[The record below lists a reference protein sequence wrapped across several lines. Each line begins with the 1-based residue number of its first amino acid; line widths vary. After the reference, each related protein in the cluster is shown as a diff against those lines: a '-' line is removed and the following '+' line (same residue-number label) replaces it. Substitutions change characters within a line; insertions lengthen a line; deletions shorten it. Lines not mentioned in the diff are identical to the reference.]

1 MEHGNNMSTL
11 LTPIVT
17 QLDIDRERFKQL
29 INGDLDDTVQLEFR
43 IEKSIAG
50 MVRDRINEL
59 GFDLSNAVQQAQ
71 DAAQAASTSE
81 MEANNSATTAQQ
93 NRNASES
100 ARDESVSAKDSA
112 ISAKDESIDARDLS
126 RVYRDQ
132 AEQFANSL
140 VTEVGVFGMSMMYP
154 SGNLVEDTVTVNK
167 KDFVVIGQ
175 AFDSMTDRV
184 EFVNRKFEVYDLET
198 TDISETYDIDGIVAS
213 TGTLFKEATAT
224 DSHHYFGDVLPTNNY
239 YAVRFTDSYIN
250 LDLPSA
256 NTMRGELETNK
267 SPWTLFKFDDT
278 ATSISKPSISID
290 DDTSLTPK
298 FTCTTPTINGVGS
311 VSNTYFRILDNN
323 NKIIHDELV
332 SGIVTQ
338 FVVNDGVLTESTEYR
353 ASIQYTIDTIGD
365 SPAPIMSPFSDA
377 VTFVTESSKFMPY
390 YYTKSSE
397 ATSVIDVED
406 ATVYRVNAATNK
418 TLTLSQPTLPS
429 NRAMS
434 IIIFVEDSGGVIT
447 WPPEISWS
455 GASEPVLGTTWT
467 NIVIFWT
474 GSMWIGME
482 GAKR

>member
-1 MEHGNNMSTL
+1 MTTL
-11 LTPIVT
+11 VTPIIT
-17 QLDIDRERFKQL
+17 QMALDRDRLKVL
-29 INGDLDDTVQLEFR
+29 VNGDVNDTVQLEFR
-43 IEKSIAG
+43 VEKSITG
-50 MVRDRINEL
+50 MVKDM
-59 GFDLSNAVQQAQ
+59 FDGLTIDLAQAVAQAQQAAS
-71 DAAQAASTSE
+71 DAASSELLAGDSATAAQQAQAASE
-81 MEANNSATTAQQ
+81 N
-93 NRNASES
+93 
-100 ARDESVSAKDSA
+100 ARDEAALRRDEA
-112 ISAKDESIDARDLS
+112 RTAKDESIDARDLS

-167 KDFVVIGQ
+167 KDFTVIGQ

-224 DSHHYFGDVLPTNNY
+224 DSHHYFGDVVPTANY
-239 YAVRFTDSYIN
+239 YAVRFIDSYVN
-250 LDLPSA
+250 LDVPSA
-256 NTMRGELETNK
+256 NEMRGEVETFQ
-267 SPWTLFKFDDT
+267 SAWEIFKFDDT
-278 ATSISKPSISID
+278 AVSMSKPSISVD
-290 DDTSLTPK
+290 DASSLTPK
-298 FTCTTPTINGVGS
+298 FTCTAPTITGTGTI
-311 VSNTYFRILDNN
+311 SNTYFRIVDNN
-323 NKIIHDELV
+323 QKIIHDELV
-332 SGIVTQ
+332 TGSVAQFEVVDGIL
-338 FVVNDGVLTESTEYR
+338 NESTEYK
-353 ASIQYTIDTIGD
+353 ASVQYIINTTGD
-365 SPAPIMSPFSDA
+365 SPAPIMSPFSDGI
-377 VTFVTESSKFMPY
+377 VLNTESSKFMPY

-434 IIIFVEDSGGVIT
+434 IVIFVEDSGGTIT
-447 WPPEISWS
+447 WPTEISWAG
-455 GASEPVLGTTWT
+455 GAEPVLGTSWT
-467 NIVIFWT
+467 NVMIFWT